1 MVYIQLH
8 HKTIVTAVRTHIS
21 NSVPQILQRSI
32 VVLIDLCYYQ
42 QNSGQNTF
50 RTKGVNLMSLVGFLI
65 LLVIAAIC
73 GALGQAIAG
82 YSLGGFLVSIVVG
95 FVGAWLGAWLA
106 GQLSLPELFMIT
118 VDGQPFPILWAV
130 IGSALL
136 ALLVGLLTRP
146 AVRV

>member
-1 MVYIQLH
+1 
-8 HKTIVTAVRTHIS
+8 
-21 NSVPQILQRSI
+21 
-32 VVLIDLCYYQ
+32 
-42 QNSGQNTF
+42 
-50 RTKGVNLMSLVGFLI
+50 MSLLGFLI
-65 LLVIAAIC
+65 LLIIAAVC

-82 YSLGGFLVSIVVG
+82 YSLGGFLVSVVVG

-106 GQLSLPELFMIT
+106 GQLGLPELFVIS

-130 IGSALL
+130 IGSAVL